1 MFEAVTKLPGAP
13 DYIKGVINLRGLI
26 APVLDLR
33 VKFGFK
39 EAAYGPFT
47 VVVVL
52 YVHDRLVAVVADAV
66 IDVVALIEDEIKP
79 PPEFATSVNVEYVM
93 GLGASGDHML
103 ILLDI
108 EKLISSQEL
117 GLFDAEATA

>member
-1 MFEAVTKLPGAP
+1 
-13 DYIKGVINLRGLI
+13 
-26 APVLDLR
+26 
-33 VKFGFK
+33 
-39 EAAYGPFT
+39 
-47 VVVVL
+47 
-52 YVHDRLVAVVADAV
+52 
-66 IDVVALIEDEIKP
+66 
-79 PPEFATSVNVEYVM
+79 M